1 MTALSCTRNDVA
13 EFAVITV
20 VGDVDLS
27 SASSLR
33 QAIADAVAEG
43 RTHLALDLTGVT
55 FLDSVGLG
63 VTVGGLR
70 RVRLK
75 NGSLRLVVHPS
86 NAAMS
91 KLLQSTYLDRVFQI
105 YDSVEQA
112 QAAARQS
119 RGGQSRG

>member
-1 MTALSCTRNDVA
+1 VTALSCTRNDVA

-119 RGGQSRG
+119 RG